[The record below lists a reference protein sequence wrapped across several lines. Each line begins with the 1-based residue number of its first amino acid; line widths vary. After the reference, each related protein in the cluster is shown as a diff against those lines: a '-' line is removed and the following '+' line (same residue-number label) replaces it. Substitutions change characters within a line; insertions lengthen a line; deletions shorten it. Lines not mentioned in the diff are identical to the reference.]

1 MLTTCI
7 NIITFLKKAYIE
19 NASIDR
25 KILNALQSDC
35 SGSIADIADRAG
47 VSQTPCWRRI
57 KKLEEAGYIDKRVAL
72 LNLKALSLTMTA
84 YVMVKTAH
92 HDDAW
97 LKRFSDG
104 LQNIPEIVEIHQMAG
119 DIDYLLK
126 VVAGDIAE
134 YDAIYKRLI
143 KVAELS
149 DVSASFSMECIKTTT
164 ELPLDRL

>member
-1 MLTTCI
+1 MDT
-7 NIITFLKKAYIE
+7 
-19 NASIDR
+19 IDK
-25 KILNALQSDC
+25 KILQALQSDS

-57 KKLEEAGYIDKRVAL
+57 KKLEEAGVIEKRVAL
-72 LNLKALSLTMTA
+72 LNPKALNLTMTA

-92 HDDAW
+92 HDENW
-97 LKRFSDG
+97 LRRFSDG
-104 LQNIPEIVEIHQMAG
+104 VEHIPEIVEIHRMAG

-126 VVAGDIAE
+126 VVAGNMSE

-143 KVAELS
+143 QVAELS

-164 ELPLDRL
+164 QLPLDRL

>member
-1 MLTTCI
+1 MDT
-7 NIITFLKKAYIE
+7 
-19 NASIDR
+19 IDK
-25 KILNALQSDC
+25 KILQALQSDS

-57 KKLEEAGYIDKRVAL
+57 KKLEEAGVIEKRVAL
-72 LNLKALSLTMTA
+72 LNPKALNLTMTA

-92 HDDAW
+92 HDENW
-97 LKRFSDG
+97 LRRFSDG
-104 LQNIPEIVEIHQMAG
+104 VEHISEIVEIHRMAG

-126 VVAGDIAE
+126 VVAGNMSE

-143 KVAELS
+143 QVAELS

-164 ELPLDRL
+164 QLPLDRL

>member
-1 MLTTCI
+1 MD
-7 NIITFLKKAYIE
+7 
-19 NASIDR
+19 SIDK
-25 KILNALQSDC
+25 KILNALQTDC

-57 KKLEEAGYIDKRVAL
+57 KKLEEAGNIDKRVAL
-72 LNLKALSLTMTA
+72 LSPEALNLTMTA

-97 LKRFSDG
+97 LRRFSDG
-104 LQNIPEIVEIHQMAG
+104 VQSIPEIIEIHRMAG

-126 VVAGDIAE
+126 VVASDIAE

-143 KVAELS
+143 TVAELS

-164 ELPLDRL
+164 ELPLDRV

>member
-1 MLTTCI
+1 MD
-7 NIITFLKKAYIE
+7 A
-19 NASIDR
+19 IDK
-25 KILNALQSDC
+25 KILQALQSDS

-57 KKLEEAGYIDKRVAL
+57 KKLEEAGVIEKRVAL
-72 LNLKALSLTMTA
+72 LNPKVLNLTMTA

-92 HDDAW
+92 HDENW
-97 LKRFSDG
+97 LRRFSDG
-104 LQNIPEIVEIHQMAG
+104 VEHIPEIVEIHRMAG

-126 VVAGDIAE
+126 VVAGNMSE

-143 KVAELS
+143 QVAELS

-164 ELPLDRL
+164 QLPLDRL

>member
-1 MLTTCI
+1 MD
-7 NIITFLKKAYIE
+7 
-19 NASIDR
+19 SIDR
-25 KILNALQSDC
+25 KILNALQTDC

-72 LNLKALSLTMTA
+72 LSPEALNLKMTA

-97 LKRFSDG
+97 LRRFSDG
-104 LQNIPEIVEIHQMAG
+104 VQGIPEIIEIHRMAG

-126 VVAGDIAE
+126 VVASDIAE

-143 KVAELS
+143 TVAELS

-164 ELPLDRL
+164 ELPLDRV

>member
-1 MLTTCI
+1 
-7 NIITFLKKAYIE
+7 
-19 NASIDR
+19 
-25 KILNALQSDC
+25 
-35 SGSIADIADRAG
+35 
-47 VSQTPCWRRI
+47 
-57 KKLEEAGYIDKRVAL
+57 
-72 LNLKALSLTMTA
+72 MTA

-97 LKRFSDG
+97 LKPLSDG
-104 LQNIPEIVEIHQMAG
+104 AQSIPQNEEIHPMAG
-119 DIDYLLK
+119 DNDYLFK
-126 VVAGDIAE
+126 VVAGDMAE

>member
-1 MLTTCI
+1 
-7 NIITFLKKAYIE
+7 
-19 NASIDR
+19 
-25 KILNALQSDC
+25 
-35 SGSIADIADRAG
+35 
-47 VSQTPCWRRI
+47 
-57 KKLEEAGYIDKRVAL
+57 
-72 LNLKALSLTMTA
+72 MTA

-97 LKRFSDG
+97 LKRFADG
-104 LQNIPEIVEIHQMAG
+104 VQNIPEIVEIHRMAE

-126 VVAGDIAE
+126 VMASDTAE
-134 YDAIYKRLI
+134 YDAIYKCLI

>member
-1 MLTTCI
+1 MD
-7 NIITFLKKAYIE
+7 
-19 NASIDR
+19 SIDK
-25 KILNALQSDC
+25 KILNALQNDC
-35 SGSIADIADRAG
+35 SGSIADIAHRAG

-72 LNLKALSLTMTA
+72 LSAEALNLTMTA

-97 LKRFSDG
+97 LRRFSDG
-104 LQNIPEIVEIHQMAG
+104 VQSIPEIIEIHRMAG

-126 VVAGDIAE
+126 VVASDISE

-164 ELPLDRL
+164 ELPLDRV

>member
-1 MLTTCI
+1 MD
-7 NIITFLKKAYIE
+7 
-19 NASIDR
+19 SIDK
-25 KILNALQSDC
+25 KILTALQTDC

-72 LNLKALSLTMTA
+72 LSPEALNLTMTA

-97 LKRFSDG
+97 LRRFSDG
-104 LQNIPEIVEIHQMAG
+104 VQSIPEIIEIHRMAG

-126 VVAGDIAE
+126 VVASDIAE

-143 KVAELS
+143 TVAELS

-164 ELPLDRL
+164 ELPLDRV

>member
-1 MLTTCI
+1 MD
-7 NIITFLKKAYIE
+7 
-19 NASIDR
+19 SIDR
-25 KILNALQSDC
+25 KILNALQTDC
-35 SGSIADIADRAG
+35 SGSIAEIADRAG

-72 LNLKALSLTMTA
+72 LSPEALNLTMTA

-97 LKRFSDG
+97 LRRFSDG
-104 LQNIPEIVEIHQMAG
+104 VQSIPEIIEIHRMAG

-126 VVAGDIAE
+126 VVASDIAE

-143 KVAELS
+143 TVAELS

-164 ELPLDRL
+164 ELPLDRV

>member
-1 MLTTCI
+1 MD
-7 NIITFLKKAYIE
+7 
-19 NASIDR
+19 SIDK
-25 KILNALQSDC
+25 KILNALQTDC

-72 LNLKALSLTMTA
+72 LSAEALNLTMTA

-97 LKRFSDG
+97 LRRFSDG
-104 LQNIPEIVEIHQMAG
+104 VQSIPEIIEIHRMAG

-126 VVAGDIAE
+126 VVASDIAE

-143 KVAELS
+143 TVAELS

-164 ELPLDRL
+164 ELPLDRV